1 MYLCNMN
8 ESMVVLVNGSIA
20 AEISLLGAELRVLRK
35 IDGENVMWAADTD
48 HWNRVA
54 PNLFPIVGRLKG
66 DQYQLDGRVYDMRQ
80 HGFAR
85 DQVFEVVESAADEV
99 VLRLAYG
106 EATLALYPYQFEF
119 LVRYR
124 MEGATLWVEYQTK
137 NLGDAEMLYS
147 VGGHPG
153 FALRGALE
161 GHSLAFSQAGE
172 RVGFSADRRLI
183 EGGYYSGKTAMVDV
197 TTGVLALSDALFESD
212 AIVFNEPD
220 FHVSSP
226 KSRPSLRAA
235 RTSH

>member
-1 MYLCNMN
+1 MN

-66 DQYQLDGRVYDMRQ
+66 DQYQVDGRVYNMRQ

-99 VLRLAYG
+99 VLRLAYS

-124 MEGATLWVEYQTK
+124 MRRCCIRWADIRALLCGGRWRDIRWHFHRPVSVWVFRPI
-137 NLGDAEMLYS
+137 
-147 VGGHPG
+147 GG
-153 FALRGALE
+153 
-161 GHSLAFSQAGE
+161 
-172 RVGFSADRRLI
+172 
-183 EGGYYSGKTAMVDV
+183 
-197 TTGVLALSDALFESD
+197 
-212 AIVFNEPD
+212 
-220 FHVSSP
+220 
-226 KSRPSLRAA
+226 
-235 RTSH
+235 